1 MVSTRVLELVQ
12 IFLIYSVTI
21 IGLGEIISRPF
32 TRGKG
37 ISYRF
42 IADLI
47 VGNFYAINLT
57 FLLAFLKLFIRPV
70 IIVVFLLGAILVRFL
85 FDREKMA
92 SYWYHKYEL
101 VVKFLRREYGERNA
115 LKTATE
121 TVKGHF
127 FSRMKRLLAGRGIE
141 VLLLAIAMGINVY
154 YFSYQAINFVSY
166 AAPDVEVHLYWIQS
180 LVGGELFPAGVY
192 PFGMHCIGAALC
204 LIYDIP
210 AVVFARMFGVVTS
223 FYIMLLCYIFVKSI
237 CKQKYAPILGF
248 MIYTIANLTVGS
260 SFIRY
265 SAMISQEYAMIFL
278 CPMMIF
284 LYRYLNEKKKQDLV
298 LFGMSV
304 SLTLAVHFY
313 ITAIALFFCLAVGIV
328 YLARMIKRKM
338 LVPILVCGVTSITVA
353 ILPLAI
359 ALLLGYPLE
368 QSFRYGASV
377 LLNDSSLYG
386 DSEETEEESTDEEE
400 QTQNGTVIEKPATP
414 EEYISATK
422 EHLDLYVFT
431 KTEYIWIFVIPIF
444 AVVLNWLIRL
454 WRKNVTDQCL
464 IFLSL
469 VLYILILFEQ
479 TIASAFD
486 FLVII
491 EPKRMGIFLAYSIP
505 VVIAIFLDIIYVL
518 IPRGNKVERIW
529 NAGVLVCLIGLTAYI
544 YENDMEKPLPQ
555 VYYFQTKGAMEVSC
569 DIIKNY
575 DKYSWTIVSPVNETS
590 IVYNQGY
597 HYEIVDMLKQL
608 EHYREGMELYIPTEY
623 VFFYIEKMPIE
634 LYGYAFDVTD
644 PILYQRESISKEA
657 AIAEYSGTYKTP
669 EKYYQKERL
678 KVMSRMY
685 YWAQKYLEYFP
696 DEMTVYYEDEEI
708 VVYRLKQNIYALNN
722 LAINYREGLLNEQE

>member
-1 MVSTRVLELVQ
+1 M
-12 IFLIYSVTI
+12 
-21 IGLGEIISRPF
+21 
-32 TRGKG
+32 
-37 ISYRF
+37 
-42 IADLI
+42 
-47 VGNFYAINLT
+47 
-57 FLLAFLKLFIRPV
+57 
-70 IIVVFLLGAILVRFL
+70 
-85 FDREKMA
+85 
-92 SYWYHKYEL
+92 
-101 VVKFLRREYGERNA
+101 
-115 LKTATE
+115 
-121 TVKGHF
+121 
-127 FSRMKRLLAGRGIE
+127 
-141 VLLLAIAMGINVY
+141 
-154 YFSYQAINFVSY
+154 
-166 AAPDVEVHLYWIQS
+166 
-180 LVGGELFPAGVY
+180 
-192 PFGMHCIGAALC
+192 
-204 LIYDIP
+204 
-210 AVVFARMFGVVTS
+210 
-223 FYIMLLCYIFVKSI
+223 
-237 CKQKYAPILGF
+237 
-248 MIYTIANLTVGS
+248 
-260 SFIRY
+260 
-265 SAMISQEYAMIFL
+265 
-278 CPMMIF
+278 
-284 LYRYLNEKKKQDLV
+284 
-298 LFGMSV
+298 
-304 SLTLAVHFY
+304 
-313 ITAIALFFCLAVGIV
+313 
-328 YLARMIKRKM
+328 
-338 LVPILVCGVTSITVA
+338 
-353 ILPLAI
+353 
-359 ALLLGYPLE
+359 
-368 QSFRYGASV
+368 
-377 LLNDSSLYG
+377 
-386 DSEETEEESTDEEE
+386 
-400 QTQNGTVIEKPATP
+400 IEKPATP

-486 FLVII
+486 FMVII

-644 PILYQRESISKEA
+644 PILCQRESISKEA

-708 VVYRLKQNIYALNN
+708 VVYRLKQNTYALNN